1 MEEISG
7 SYFIRT
13 TTGTQTRPG
22 TFNKSRLVV
31 TFLTNFRVTQIL
43 CNFRSILKEKVG
55 KEIPESLSD
64 VENNT
69 SGSLNREAIAD
80 LPLLGTLL
88 AVYQKS
94 S

>member
-31 TFLTNFRVTQIL
+31 AFLTNFRVTQIL